1 MKAKFKIS
9 ALLLISLLFIFSAIF
24 IVKKS
29 NEFKVYQI
37 NLYSDDF
44 ELENYQ
50 IIKTTS
56 SYYIPDTYSIKALND
71 YKLISDVSF
80 SVKHKNEYLTTS
92 NFNFPNENIIY
103 SKTESINNNY
113 SINDNNELIFTFK
126 YKKNDELKEI
136 THSVKLNQYK
146 KNY

>member
-29 NEFKVYQI
+29 NEFKV
-37 NLYSDDF
+37 
-44 ELENYQ
+44 YQ